1 MAKKNGFGVLES
13 ERERERDGGGLP
25 NLTIVDVVVWF
36 LGWLGVVRGLT

>member
-13 ERERERDGGGLP
+13 ERERERDGGGLL
-25 NLTIVDVVVWF
+25 NLTIVDVVWF